1 MTEGNGNGAGNGAG
15 VKLARKDF
23 QSDQEVRWCP
33 GCGDY
38 GILTAIQLLLA
49 RVGRASPRTSCSS
62 PASAARRGFRTT

>member
-1 MTEGNGNGAGNGAG
+1 MTEGNGNGAP

-38 GILTAIQLLLA
+38 GILTAVQLRDEHL
-49 RVGRASPRTSCSS
+49 VNW
-62 PASAARRGFRTT
+62 